1 MKKLLIIVVIIAIAP
16 VVYITGYG
24 VYYGLDVPSGLTAIS
39 KTLLGEE
46 LHYGAGEPVPA
57 SDLSV
62 KPAIVTWRG
71 DIEDESL
78 KEASGLAASRRHKD
92 VLYSINDSGNEPRL
106 FALGTDGRKLGSS
119 PIRYRGTHDF
129 EDIASFEIDKTSYLL
144 IADTGDNFYWRRSVT
159 LLIIEEP
166 DLETLST
173 GMELDVAWSIKF
185 SYPDGYRDVEAVAVD
200 EDKIYLI
207 SKRRVPVEVYEL
219 PLRPGNKQ
227 VVAKRIGILTGIP
240 QPTDRDLR
248 EDPRYGKFRS
258 MPTAFDINGRHAIV
272 FTYRDA
278 YYFRRGRRE
287 SWAAALAKIPKRI
300 LLPDIYGLE
309 AGSFDTRAQHLYV
322 TGEREDGVS
331 RTSLYRVQM

>member
-1 MKKLLIIVVIIAIAP
+1 MKKFLIIVVILVMAP
-16 VVYITGYG
+16 VAYISGYG
-24 VYYGLDVPSGLTAIS
+24 AYHGLDVPSGLAAIS
-39 KTLLGEE
+39 KNLLGDE
-46 LHYGAGEPVPA
+46 LHYGAGEPVSA
-57 SDLSV
+57 SSLSV
-62 KPAIVTWRG
+62 KPAKVTWRG
-71 DIEDESL
+71 DIENESL
-78 KEASGLAASRRHKD
+78 EEASGLAASRRHED

-106 FALGTDGRKLGSS
+106 FALGTDGRDLGSS
-119 PIRYRGTHDF
+119 SIRYSGTHDF
-129 EDIASFEIDKTSYLL
+129 EDIASFEIDKIAYLL

-159 LLIIEEP
+159 LLIVEEP
-166 DLETLST
+166 DLETLAT
-173 GMELDVAWSIKF
+173 GMGLNVAWSIEF

-200 EDKIYLI
+200 EEKIYLI

-219 PLRPGNKQ
+219 PLRPGKMPI
-227 VVAKRIGILTGIP
+227 VAKRIGTLTGIP

-248 EDPRYGKFRS
+248 EDPEFGKFRS

-287 SWAAALAKIPKRI
+287 SWAAALTKIPKRI

-322 TGEREDGVS
+322 TGEREDGVR
-331 RTSLYRVQM
+331 RTGLYRVQM